1 MPDPQLD
8 QNGVPQ
14 INRSPSAG
22 QPESVKRAATVACQ
36 SILNQVAGGGTG
48 QKARESLLKL
58 SQCMRQ
64 HGYPTF
70 PDPNPT
76 TGRLSL
82 AGTGI
87 DTSSAQYKAAFSTCA
102 TQAKISTQGG

>member
-14 INRSPSAG
+14 INQSPSAG
-22 QPESVKRAATVACQ
+22 QPESVKHTATLACQ
-36 SILNQVAGGGTG
+36 SIINQVGGGSTG

-82 AGTGI
+82 VGTGI
-87 DTSSAQYKAAFSTCA
+87 DTSSARYQTAFSTCT
-102 TQAKISTQGG
+102 TQAKISPQGG